1 MNFIR
6 SGAGAPPLALV
17 HGFACAHDD
26 WRAQVEHFSPR
37 HDVVACD
44 LRGHGET
51 PGRPH
56 ECTIA
61 HFGGDVAALAANLE
75 LRGAVL
81 VGHSMGCRVVVE
93 AARLDPERVAGLVL
107 IDGSL
112 MGTGDPAQAEA
123 AMRQTLAT
131 IGYAAFAEALF
142 RQMFLAESPV
152 SRAVVARARAL
163 PADVGSNLFPN
174 MVRWD
179 IEQMP
184 AALSAVRV
192 PLLVIQ
198 STYVNAERQRAS
210 MKAGQ
215 TTPWLDLVR
224 AKVPA
229 ARIEIIPDAGHFP
242 QIENPGEVNRLL
254 DGFLRSLTLNAP
266 AR

>member
-1 MNFIR
+1 MFFIR
-6 SGAGAPPLALV
+6 SGAGAPPLVLV
-17 HGFACAHDD
+17 HGFACAHQD
-26 WRAQVEHFSPR
+26 WVAQVAHFSAH

-44 LRGHGET
+44 LRGHGQT

-61 HFGGDVAALAANLE
+61 HFAGDVAALAANLE
-75 LRGAVL
+75 LPGAVL

-93 AARLDPERVAGLVL
+93 AARLDPERLAGLVL
-107 IDGSL
+107 IDGSF

-123 AMRQTLAT
+123 AMRQALAT
-131 IGYAAFAEALF
+131 TGYAAFAEALF
-142 RQMFLAESPV
+142 RRMFLAESPV
-152 SRAVVARARAL
+152 SRAIVARARAL
-163 PADVGSNLFPN
+163 PAEVGANLFPN

-184 AALSAVRV
+184 TALAAVRV

-215 TTPWLDLVR
+215 STPWLDLVR
-224 AKVPA
+224 SKVPG

-242 QIENPGEVNRLL
+242 QIENAAEVNRLIE
-254 DGFLRSLTLNAP
+254 GFLGGLEPR
-266 AR
+266 

>member
-1 MNFIR
+1 MHFVR
-6 SGAGAPPLALV
+6 SGAGAPPLVLV

-26 WRAQVEHFSPR
+26 WRAQVAHFSAQ

-44 LRGHGET
+44 LRGHGQT

-112 MGTGDPAQAEA
+112 MGTGDPVQAET

-131 IGYAAFAEALF
+131 NGYAAFADALF
-142 RQMFLAESPV
+142 KQMFLAETPV

-163 PADVGSNLFPN
+163 PAEVGSNLFPN

-179 IEQMP
+179 IEHMP
-184 AALSAVRV
+184 SSLAAVRV

-224 AKVPA
+224 SRVPG

-242 QIENPGEVNRLL
+242 QIENAAEVNRLIAAFV
-254 DGFLRSLTLNAP
+254 GSLAP
-266 AR
+266 R